1 MELGRR
7 RNPRSI
13 FVASAATIA
22 ALGCLGALA
31 GAAQAAPGT
40 AQGSVLALAR
50 RWARHY
56 GVPVS
61 WVLATIK
68 IESGGKPLKVYDE
81 GRGRYSVG
89 LMQVNTKAHAK
100 RLAAH
105 GYTAQDMFNPS
116 RNIEIGTEILR
127 ESLDKIRA
135 FVANNPTT
143 IPLGVLT
150 TLQYQGQP
158 VRTALAAGRDPR
170 DLNPTRVA
178 KWNKALAKGTGLV

>member
-7 RNPRSI
+7 RNSRSI

-31 GAAQAAPGT
+31 GVAQSGPRPASGN
-40 AQGSVLALAR
+40 VLALAR

-56 GVPVS
+56 KVPVA
-61 WVLATIK
+61 WVLATIQ
-68 IESGGKPLKVYDE
+68 IESGGKPHTVYDE

-100 RLAAH
+100 RLAAR

-127 ESLDKIRA
+127 ESLDKIRN
-135 FVANNPTT
+135 FVATHPTD

-158 VRTALAAGRDPR
+158 VRKALAAGRDPR
-170 DLNPTRVA
+170 ELNPTRVE
-178 KWNKALAKGTGLV
+178 KWNRALARGAGLV